1 KRLEKLGV
9 KVDVGSKIG
18 YVIVKGSGNIS
29 SRARP
34 YIEAKPQDIDV
45 EYYIT
50 HQIIPAALRIL
61 SYFGVTEKQ
70 LTAPKGKTLVDF
82 LSKK

>member
-1 KRLEKLGV
+1 
-9 KVDVGSKIG
+9 
-18 YVIVKGSGNIS
+18 VIVKGSGSVS

-45 EYYIT
+45 EYYVA

-70 LTAPKGKTLVDF
+70 LTAPRGKTLADF
-82 LSKK
+82 LGKR